1 MNNKKLTINLF
12 KVFSLMLIFI
22 ISTSIVVYANDKEV
36 KINELNSTVNILKDG
51 SLKVEEILIMD
62 FSGKFNGAFK
72 DISTEGTNG
81 IKDLKVFLIEDE
93 VEKEFKYSE
102 KAKNGDSFLY
112 EIAEENKNLF
122 RVKLYIPSKNVKRK
136 IKLSYTLSDV
146 TTLYNDVGELY
157 YNFWDKGYKSEID
170 SFNGVIALPKEV
182 SEKDI
187 NAFFD
192 TGDGFPTAK
201 IENNK
206 IIFEA
211 TDIKKDMYLTG
222 RVLFPKD
229 ILISSTK
236 TENKDGLTEILQ
248 KEERKRLDY
257 EKRVETNKNIK
268 KGINFLVYIFLIIG
282 LTFIIFYMK
291 ITKRIIKTEDF
302 NEFPEKCSPAILSR
316 FYNGAVTTTEFIT
329 TLLDLNRRGF
339 IGLENNT
346 VGKNE
351 DYKII
356 VLDKPYEKLLAHEQ
370 YLIDW
375 LIDISN
381 YDNEITMKEIE
392 KIAKD
397 KEKGINF
404 MASYHK
410 WVKKV
415 DDLAKDNNYFDKSN
429 RKSGVSY
436 IILSIMTFI
445 ISIISLVNGNVI
457 AILSLIISII
467 IFVLGI
473 GLIIRLSNYGYS
485 EKMKW
490 KKVKT
495 NFEGRELGSM
505 AMMYPLDEYLPYMI
519 TLNVSR
525 KRLEEFREF
534 ALTSSIY
541 ATNIWLINYLNFDNF
556 TTTNS
561 FIYYGSYGV
570 FSSTVGYNGGTST
583 GGGGGCSGGGAGGF

>member
-22 ISTSIVVYANDKEV
+22 ISTSIVVYANDKKV
-36 KINELNSTVNILKDG
+36 KINELHSTVNILKDG
-51 SLKVEEILIMD
+51 SLKVEESLMMD

-72 DISTEGTNG
+72 DISIKGTNG
-81 IKDLKVFLIEDE
+81 IKDLKVFLIEDG

-112 EIAEENKNLF
+112 EIEEENKNLF
-122 RVKLYIPSKNVKRK
+122 RIKLYIPSRNVKRK

-170 SFNGVIALPKEV
+170 SFNGVITLPKEV

-187 NAFFD
+187 NTFFD
-192 TGDGFPTAK
+192 TGDGFPKAK

-236 TENKDGLTEILQ
+236 TEDKDGLAEILQ
-248 KEERKRLDY
+248 KEERKRLGY
-257 EKRVETNKNIK
+257 EKKVETNKKIK
-268 KGINFLVYIFLIIG
+268 KGVDFLVYIFLIIG
-282 LTFIIFYMK
+282 LALIIFYMK
-291 ITKRIIKTEDF
+291 ITKRIVKTEDL

-316 FYNGAVTTTEFIT
+316 FYNGTVTTKEFIT
-329 TLLDLNRRGF
+329 TLLDLNRRGL
-339 IGLENNT
+339 IELEDNT

-381 YDNEITMKEIE
+381 YNNEITMKEIE
-392 KIAKD
+392 RIVKD

-404 MASYHK
+404 TISYHK
-410 WVKKV
+410 WIKKV
-415 DDLAKDNNYFDKSN
+415 NDLVKDNNYFDKSS
-429 RKSGVSY
+429 RKYGVLY
-436 IILSIMTFI
+436 ITLSVIAFI
-445 ISIISLVNGNVI
+445 ISIISLINGNII
-457 AILSLIISII
+457 AILSLIINVI

-473 GLIIRLSNYGYS
+473 GLIIRLSDYGYS

-495 NFEGRELGSM
+495 NFEGKDLASM

-525 KRLEEFREF
+525 KRLEEFRKF
-534 ALTSSIY
+534 VLTSSIY
-541 ATNIWLINYLNFDNF
+541 ATNIWLINYLHFDDF

-561 FIYYGSYGV
+561 FIYYGSYGA
-570 FSSTVGYNGGTST
+570 FSSTVGYDGGSST
-583 GGGGGCSGGGAGGF
+583 GSGGGCSGGGAGGF

>member
-22 ISTSIVVYANDKEV
+22 ISTSIVVYANDKKV
-36 KINELNSTVNILKDG
+36 KINELHSTVNILKDG
-51 SLKVEEILIMD
+51 SLKVEESLIMD

-72 DISTEGTNG
+72 DISIKGTNG
-81 IKDLKVFLIEDE
+81 IKDLKVFLIEDG

-112 EIAEENKNLF
+112 EIEEENKNLF
-122 RVKLYIPSKNVKRK
+122 RIKLYIPSRNVKRK

-170 SFNGVIALPKEV
+170 SFNGVITLPKEV

-187 NAFFD
+187 NTFFD
-192 TGDGFPTAK
+192 TGDGFPKAK

-236 TENKDGLTEILQ
+236 TEDKDGLAEILQ
-248 KEERKRLDY
+248 KEERKRLGY
-257 EKRVETNKNIK
+257 EKKLETNKKIK
-268 KGINFLVYIFLIIG
+268 KVIDFLVYVFLAVG
-282 LTFIIFYMK
+282 LVLITFYKK
-291 ITKRIIKTEDF
+291 ITKRVIKNEAF
-302 NEFPEKCSPAILSR
+302 NELPEECSPAILAR
-316 FYNGAVTTTEFIT
+316 FYNGAVTTKEFIT

-339 IGLENNT
+339 IELEDNT

-356 VLDKPYEKLLAHEQ
+356 VLDRPYEKLLAHEQ

-381 YDNEITMKEIE
+381 YNNEITMKEIE
-392 KIAKD
+392 RIAKD

-404 MASYHK
+404 TTSYHK
-410 WVKKV
+410 WIKKIN
-415 DDLAKDNNYFDKSN
+415 DLVKDNNYFDKSN
-429 RKSGVSY
+429 RKYGVIY
-436 IILSIMTFI
+436 ITLSVIAFI
-445 ISIISLVNGNVI
+445 ISIISLINGNII

-467 IFVLGI
+467 TFILGI
-473 GLIIRLSNYGYS
+473 ALTMRLSDYGYS
-485 EKMKW
+485 QKIKW
-490 KKVKT
+490 KKVKS
-495 NFEGRELGSM
+495 NFENKNLSSM

-525 KRLEEFREF
+525 KRLEEFRKF
-534 ALTSSIY
+534 ALTSPIY
-541 ATNIWLINYLNFDNF
+541 ATNMWLVNYLHFDNF
-556 TTTNS
+556 TTENS
-561 FIYYGSYGV
+561 FIYYGFYGG
-570 FSSTVGYNGGTST
+570 FSSTASYDGGSST
-583 GGGGGCSGGGAGGF
+583 GSGGGCSGGGAGGF

>member
-22 ISTSIVVYANDKEV
+22 ISTSIVVYANDKKV
-36 KINELNSTVNILKDG
+36 KINELHSTVNILKDG
-51 SLKVEEILIMD
+51 SLKVEESLIMD

-72 DISTEGTNG
+72 DISIKGTNG
-81 IKDLKVFLIEDE
+81 IKDLKVFLIEDG

-112 EIAEENKNLF
+112 EIEEENKNLF
-122 RVKLYIPSKNVKRK
+122 RIKLYIPSRNVKRK

-170 SFNGVIALPKEV
+170 SFNGVITLPKEV

-187 NAFFD
+187 NTFFD
-192 TGDGFPTAK
+192 TGDGFPKTK

-222 RVLFPKD
+222 RVLFPKN

-236 TENKDGLTEILQ
+236 TEDKDGLAEILQ
-248 KEERKRLDY
+248 KEERKRLGY
-257 EKRVETNKNIK
+257 EKKVETNKKIK
-268 KGINFLVYIFLIIG
+268 KGVDFLVYIFLIIG
-282 LTFIIFYMK
+282 LALIIFYMK
-291 ITKRIIKTEDF
+291 ITKRIVKTEDL

-316 FYNGAVTTTEFIT
+316 FYNGTVTTKEFIT

-339 IGLENNT
+339 IELEDNT

-381 YDNEITMKEIE
+381 YNNEITMKEIE
-392 KIAKD
+392 RIAKD

-404 MASYHK
+404 TISYHK
-410 WVKKV
+410 WIKKV
-415 DDLAKDNNYFDKSN
+415 NDLVKDNNYFDKSS
-429 RKSGVSY
+429 RKYGFLY
-436 IILSIMTFI
+436 ITLSVIAFI
-445 ISIISLVNGNVI
+445 ISIISLINGNII
-457 AILSLIISII
+457 AILSLIINVI

-473 GLIIRLSNYGYS
+473 GLIIRLSDYGYS

-495 NFEGRELGSM
+495 SFEGKDLGSM

-525 KRLEEFREF
+525 KRLEEFRKF

-541 ATNIWLINYLNFDNF
+541 ATNIWLINYLHFDDF

-561 FIYYGSYGV
+561 FIYYGSYGL
-570 FSSTVGYNGGTST
+570 FSSTVGYDGGSST
-583 GGGGGCSGGGAGGF
+583 GSGGGCSGGGAGGF

>member
-1 MNNKKLTINLF
+1 MKYKKLTINLF
-12 KVFSLMLIFI
+12 KVFSLMLILI
-22 ISTSIVVYANDKEV
+22 VSTSIVVYANDKEV
-36 KINELNSTVNILKDG
+36 KINELHSTVNVLKDG
-51 SLKVEEILIMD
+51 SLNVEEILIMD

-72 DISTEGTNG
+72 DISIKGTNG

-93 VEKEFKYSE
+93 GEKEFKYSE

-112 EIAEENKNLF
+112 EIEEENKNLF
-122 RVKLYIPSKNVKRK
+122 RIKLYIPSRNVKRK

-157 YNFWDKGYKSEID
+157 YNFWDKGYKSEIG
-170 SFNGVIALPKEV
+170 SFNGLIALPKEV

-192 TGDGFPTAK
+192 TGDGFPKAK

-222 RVLFPKD
+222 RVLFPKE

-257 EKRVETNKNIK
+257 EKKVESNKKIK
-268 KGINFLVYIFLIIG
+268 KGVDFLAYIFLIIG
-282 LTFIIFYMK
+282 LVLIIFYMK
-291 ITKRIIKTEDF
+291 ITKRIIKTKDF
-302 NEFPEKCSPAILSR
+302 NELPEKCSPAILSR
-316 FYNGAVTTTEFIT
+316 FYNGTVTTKEFIT

-339 IGLENNT
+339 IELEDNT

-351 DYKII
+351 DYKIV

-381 YDNEITMKEIE
+381 YNNEITMKEIE
-392 KIAKD
+392 RIAKD

-404 MASYHK
+404 TANYLK

-415 DDLAKDNNYFDKSN
+415 SDLAKDSNYFDKSN
-429 RKSGVSY
+429 KKYGVLY
-436 IILSIMTFI
+436 ITLSVIAFI
-445 ISIISLVNGNVI
+445 ISIISLINGNII
-457 AILSLIISII
+457 AILSLIISAI
-467 IFVLGI
+467 IFALGI
-473 GLIIRLSNYGYS
+473 GLVIRLSDYGYS

-495 NFEGRELGSM
+495 SFEDKDLGSM

-525 KRLEEFREF
+525 KRLEEFRKF

-556 TTTNS
+556 TTINS
-561 FIYYGSYGV
+561 FIYYGSYGA
-570 FSSTVGYNGGTST
+570 FSSTVGYNGGSST

>member
-22 ISTSIVVYANDKEV
+22 ISTSIVVYANDKKV
-36 KINELNSTVNILKDG
+36 KINELHSTVNILKDG
-51 SLKVEEILIMD
+51 SLKVEESLIMD

-72 DISTEGTNG
+72 DISIKGTNG
-81 IKDLKVFLIEDE
+81 IKDLKVFLIEDG

-112 EIAEENKNLF
+112 EIEEENKNLF
-122 RVKLYIPSKNVKRK
+122 RIKLYIPSRNVKRK

-170 SFNGVIALPKEV
+170 SFNGVITLPKEV

-187 NAFFD
+187 NTFFD
-192 TGDGFPTAK
+192 TGDGFPKAK

-236 TENKDGLTEILQ
+236 TEDKDGLAEILQ
-248 KEERKRLDY
+248 KEERKRLGY
-257 EKRVETNKNIK
+257 EKKVETNKKIK
-268 KGINFLVYIFLIIG
+268 KGVDFLVYIFLIIG
-282 LTFIIFYMK
+282 LALIIFYMK
-291 ITKRIIKTEDF
+291 ITKRIVKTEDL

-316 FYNGAVTTTEFIT
+316 FYNGTVTTKEFIT

-339 IGLENNT
+339 IELEDNT

-381 YDNEITMKEIE
+381 YNNEITMKEIE
-392 KIAKD
+392 RIAKD

-404 MASYHK
+404 TISYHK
-410 WVKKV
+410 WIKKV
-415 DDLAKDNNYFDKSN
+415 NDLVKDNNYFDKSS
-429 RKSGVSY
+429 RKYGVLY
-436 IILSIMTFI
+436 ITLSVIAFI
-445 ISIISLVNGNVI
+445 ISIISLINGNII
-457 AILSLIISII
+457 AILSLIINVI

-473 GLIIRLSNYGYS
+473 GLIIRLSDYGYS
-485 EKMKW
+485 E
-490 KKVKT
+490 
-495 NFEGRELGSM
+495 
-505 AMMYPLDEYLPYMI
+505 
-519 TLNVSR
+519 
-525 KRLEEFREF
+525 
-534 ALTSSIY
+534 
-541 ATNIWLINYLNFDNF
+541 
-556 TTTNS
+556 
-561 FIYYGSYGV
+561 
-570 FSSTVGYNGGTST
+570 
-583 GGGGGCSGGGAGGF
+583 

>member
-1 MNNKKLTINLF
+1 
-12 KVFSLMLIFI
+12 MLIFI
-22 ISTSIVVYANDKEV
+22 ISTSIVVYANDKKV
-36 KINELNSTVNILKDG
+36 KINELHSTVNILKDG
-51 SLKVEEILIMD
+51 SLKVEESLIMD

-72 DISTEGTNG
+72 DISIKGTNG
-81 IKDLKVFLIEDE
+81 IKDLKVFLIEDG

-112 EIAEENKNLF
+112 EIEEENKNLF
-122 RVKLYIPSKNVKRK
+122 RIKLYIPSRNVKRK

-170 SFNGVIALPKEV
+170 SFNGVITLPKEV

-187 NAFFD
+187 NTFFD
-192 TGDGFPTAK
+192 TGDGFPKTK

-222 RVLFPKD
+222 RVLFPKN

-236 TENKDGLTEILQ
+236 TEDKDGLAEILQ
-248 KEERKRLDY
+248 KEERKRLGY
-257 EKRVETNKNIK
+257 EKKVETNKKIK
-268 KGINFLVYIFLIIG
+268 KGVDFLVYIFLIIG
-282 LTFIIFYMK
+282 LALIIFYMK
-291 ITKRIIKTEDF
+291 ITKRIVKTEDL

-316 FYNGAVTTTEFIT
+316 FYNGTVTTKEFIT

-339 IGLENNT
+339 IELEDNT

-381 YDNEITMKEIE
+381 YNNEITMKEIE
-392 KIAKD
+392 RIAKD

-404 MASYHK
+404 TISYHK
-410 WVKKV
+410 WIKKV
-415 DDLAKDNNYFDKSN
+415 NDLVKDNNYFDKSS
-429 RKSGVSY
+429 RKYGFLY
-436 IILSIMTFI
+436 ITLSVIAFI
-445 ISIISLVNGNVI
+445 ISIISLINGNII
-457 AILSLIISII
+457 AILSLIINVI

-473 GLIIRLSNYGYS
+473 GLIIRLSDYGYS

-495 NFEGRELGSM
+495 SFEGKDLGSM

-525 KRLEEFREF
+525 KRLEEFRKF

-541 ATNIWLINYLNFDNF
+541 ATNIWLINYLHFDDF

-561 FIYYGSYGV
+561 FIYYGSYGL
-570 FSSTVGYNGGTST
+570 FSSTVGYDGGSST
-583 GGGGGCSGGGAGGF
+583 GSGGGCSGGGAGGF

>member
-22 ISTSIVVYANDKEV
+22 ISTSIVVYANDKKV
-36 KINELNSTVNILKDG
+36 KINELHSTVNILKDG
-51 SLKVEEILIMD
+51 LLKVEETLIMD

-72 DISTEGTNG
+72 DISTKGTNG
-81 IKDLKVFLIEDE
+81 IKDLKVFLIEDGA
-93 VEKEFKYSE
+93 EKEFKYSE

-112 EIAEENKNLF
+112 EIEEENKNLF
-122 RVKLYIPSKNVKRK
+122 RIKLYIPSRNVKKK

-192 TGDGFPTAK
+192 TGDGFPKAK

-229 ILISSTK
+229 ILISSAK
-236 TENKDGLTEILQ
+236 TEDKDGLAEILQ
-248 KEERKRLDY
+248 KEERKRLGY
-257 EKRVETNKNIK
+257 EKKEETNKKIK
-268 KGINFLVYIFLIIG
+268 KGVDFLVYIFSIIG
-282 LTFIIFYMK
+282 LTLIIFYMK
-291 ITKRIIKTEDF
+291 ITKRIIKTE
-302 NEFPEKCSPAILSR
+302 NLSEFPEKCSPAILSR
-316 FYNGAVTTTEFIT
+316 FYNGTVTTKEFIT

-339 IGLENNT
+339 IELEDNT

-381 YDNEITMKEIE
+381 YNNEITMKGIE
-392 KIAKD
+392 GIAKD

-404 MASYHK
+404 TISYHK
-410 WVKKV
+410 WIKKV
-415 DDLAKDNNYFDKSN
+415 NDLVKDNNYFDKSN
-429 RKSGVSY
+429 RKYGVLY
-436 IILSIMTFI
+436 ITLSVIAFI
-445 ISIISLVNGNVI
+445 ISIISLINGNII

-467 IFVLGI
+467 IFALGI
-473 GLIIRLSNYGYS
+473 GLIIRLSDYGYS

-495 NFEGRELGSM
+495 NFEGKDLGSM

-525 KRLEEFREF
+525 KRLEEFRKF

-541 ATNIWLINYLNFDNF
+541 ATNMWLINYLNFDNF

-561 FIYYGSYGV
+561 FIYYGAYGA
-570 FSSTVGYNGGTST
+570 FSSTVGYDGGSST

>member
-51 SLKVEEILIMD
+51 SLKVEETLIMD
-62 FSGKFNGAFK
+62 FSRKFNGAFK
-72 DISTEGTNG
+72 DISIKGTNG
-81 IKDLKVFLIEDE
+81 IKDLKVFLIEDG

-102 KAKNGDSFLY
+102 KAKNGDNFLY
-112 EIAEENKNLF
+112 EIEEENKNLF
-122 RVKLYIPSKNVKRK
+122 RIKLYIPSRNVKRK

-170 SFNGVIALPKEV
+170 SFNGIIVLPKEV

-192 TGDGFPTAK
+192 TGDGFPKAK

-236 TENKDGLTEILQ
+236 TEDKDGLTEILQ
-248 KEERKRLDY
+248 KEERKRLGY
-257 EKRVETNKNIK
+257 EKKVETNKKIK
-268 KGINFLVYIFLIIG
+268 KGFDFLVYIFLIIG
-282 LTFIIFYMK
+282 LALIIFYMK
-291 ITKRIIKTEDF
+291 ITKRIVKTENL

-316 FYNGAVTTTEFIT
+316 FYNGTVTTKEFIT
-329 TLLDLNRRGF
+329 TLLDLNRGF
-339 IGLENNT
+339 IELEDNT

-356 VLDKPYEKLLAHEQ
+356 VLDKSYEKLLAHEQ

-381 YDNEITMKEIE
+381 YNNEITMKEIE
-392 KIAKD
+392 RIAKD

-404 MASYHK
+404 TISYHK
-410 WVKKV
+410 WIKKV
-415 DDLAKDNNYFDKSN
+415 NDLVKDNNYFDKSN
-429 RKSGVSY
+429 RKYGVLY
-436 IILSIMTFI
+436 ITLSVIAFI
-445 ISIISLVNGNVI
+445 ISIISLINGNII

-467 IFVLGI
+467 IFALGI
-473 GLIIRLSNYGYS
+473 GLIIRLSDFGYS

-495 NFEGRELGSM
+495 NFEGKDLGSM

-525 KRLEEFREF
+525 RRLEEFRKF

-541 ATNIWLINYLNFDNF
+541 ATNIWLINYLHFDDF

-561 FIYYGSYGV
+561 FIYYGFYGS
-570 FSSTVGYNGGTST
+570 FSSTVGYDGGSST

>member
-22 ISTSIVVYANDKEV
+22 ISTSIVVYANDKKV
-36 KINELNSTVNILKDG
+36 KINELHSKVNILKDG
-51 SLKVEEILIMD
+51 SLKVEESLIMD

-72 DISTEGTNG
+72 DISIKGTNG
-81 IKDLKVFLIEDE
+81 IKDLKVFLIEDG

-102 KAKNGDSFLY
+102 KAKNGDNFLY
-112 EIAEENKNLF
+112 EIEEENKNLF
-122 RVKLYIPSKNVKRK
+122 RIKLYIPSRNVKRK

-192 TGDGFPTAK
+192 TGDGFPKGK

-236 TENKDGLTEILQ
+236 TEDKDGLAEILQ

-257 EKRVETNKNIK
+257 EKKVETNKKIK
-268 KGINFLVYIFLIIG
+268 KGVDFLVYIFLIIG
-282 LTFIIFYMK
+282 LALIIFYMK
-291 ITKRIIKTEDF
+291 ITKRIVKTENF

-316 FYNGAVTTTEFIT
+316 FYNGAVTTKEFIT

-339 IGLENNT
+339 IELEDNT

-381 YDNEITMKEIE
+381 YNNEITMKEIE
-392 KIAKD
+392 RIAKD

-404 MASYHK
+404 TISYHK
-410 WVKKV
+410 WIKKV
-415 DDLAKDNNYFDKSN
+415 NDLVKDNNYFDKSN
-429 RKSGVSY
+429 RKYGVLY
-436 IILSIMTFI
+436 ITLSVIAFI
-445 ISIISLVNGNVI
+445 ISIISLINGNII
-457 AILSLIISII
+457 AILSLIISVI

-473 GLIIRLSNYGYS
+473 GLIIRLSDYGYS

-490 KKVKT
+490 KKVKAS
-495 NFEGRELGSM
+495 FEGKDLGSM

-525 KRLEEFREF
+525 KRLEEFRKF

-541 ATNIWLINYLNFDNF
+541 ATNIWLINYLHFDDF

-561 FIYYGSYGV
+561 FIYYGSYGA
-570 FSSTVGYNGGTST
+570 FSSTVGYDGGSST
-583 GGGGGCSGGGAGGF
+583 GSGGGCSGGGAGGF

>member
-1 MNNKKLTINLF
+1 MNYKKLTINLF
-12 KVFSLMLIFI
+12 KVFSLMLIFMV
-22 ISTSIVVYANDKEV
+22 STSIVVYANDKEV
-36 KINELNSTVNILKDG
+36 KINELHSTVNILKDG
-51 SLKVEEILIMD
+51 SLKVEETLMMD

-81 IKDLKVFLIEDE
+81 INDLKVFLIEDE
-93 VEKEFKYSE
+93 VEKEFKYSK

-136 IKLSYTLSDV
+136 IRLSYTLSDV

-170 SFNGVIALPKEV
+170 SFNGVIALPKDV
-182 SEKDI
+182 LEKDI

-236 TENKDGLTEILQ
+236 TENKDGLAEILQ

-257 EKRVETNKNIK
+257 EKKVETNKKIK
-268 KGINFLVYIFLIIG
+268 KGVDFLVYIFLIIG
-282 LTFIIFYMK
+282 LTLIIFYMK
-291 ITKRIIKTEDF
+291 ITKRIIKTENL

-316 FYNGAVTTTEFIT
+316 LYNGTVTTKEFIT

-339 IGLENNT
+339 IELEDNT

-381 YDNEITMKEIE
+381 YNNEITMKEIE
-392 KIAKD
+392 RMAKD

-404 MASYHK
+404 TASYLK

-415 DDLAKDNNYFDKSN
+415 NDLVKDNNYFDKSN
-429 RKSGVSY
+429 RKYGVLY
-436 IILSIMTFI
+436 ITLSVIAFI
-445 ISIISLVNGNVI
+445 ISIISLINGNII
-457 AILSLIISII
+457 AILSLIISVI
-467 IFVLGI
+467 IFILGI
-473 GLIIRLSNYGYS
+473 GLIIRLSDYGYS

-495 NFEGRELGSM
+495 SFEDKDLGSM

-525 KRLEEFREF
+525 KRLEEFRKF

-561 FIYYGSYGV
+561 FIYYGSYGA
-570 FSSTVGYNGGTST
+570 FSSTVDYDGGSSA